1 MNRKAKDGTQILL
14 RKFTISEANNL
25 SIYLNHL
32 SPESKHRF
40 GPHPYDVD
48 SIYTLFNQSD
58 SYVGYIAQE
67 KTQEKIVSYSLIKH
81 GYLEHDKFRLESYG
95 LELDKD
101 SDCTFAPSVSDEYQ
115 NKGIGKLMFD
125 YIVGDLQAINKK
137 RIILW
142 GGVQATNESAFAFYV
157 KLGFTV
163 LGKFEHNGYNY
174 DMLFD
179 IN

>member
-1 MNRKAKDGTQILL
+1 MKAKDGTQILL

-32 SPESKHRF
+32 SPESKQRF

-48 SIYTLFNQSD
+48 SIYTLFNQSYT
-58 SYVGYIAQE
+58 YVGYIAQE
-67 KTQEKIVSYSLIKH
+67 KTQGKIISYSLIKH
-81 GYLEHDKFRLESYG
+81 GYLEHDKLRLESYG
-95 LELDKD
+95 LELDKY

-142 GGVQATNESAFAFYV
+142 GGVQAANESAFAFYS
-157 KLGFTV
+157 KQGFKV
-163 LGKFEHNGYNY
+163 LGQFEHNGYNY
-174 DMLFD
+174 DMIFD

>member
-1 MNRKAKDGTQILL
+1 MKAKDGTQILL
-14 RKFTISEANNL
+14 SKFTISEANNL

-32 SPESKHRF
+32 SPESKQRF

-58 SYVGYIAQE
+58 TYVGYIAQE
-67 KTQEKIVSYSLIKH
+67 KTQGKIISYSVIKH
-81 GYLEHDKFRLESYG
+81 GYLEHDKLCLESYG

-125 YIVGDLQAINKK
+125 YIIDDLQTINKK

-142 GGVQATNESAFAFYV
+142 GGVQATNESAFAFYL
-157 KLGFTV
+157 KQGFTV
-163 LGKFEHNGYNY
+163 LGQFEHNGYNY
-174 DMLFD
+174 DMIFD

>member
-1 MNRKAKDGTQILL
+1 MKAKDGTQILL

-32 SPESKHRF
+32 SPESKKRF

-58 SYVGYIAQE
+58 TYVGYIAQE
-67 KTQEKIVSYSLIKH
+67 KMHEKIISYSLIKLS
-81 GYLEHDKFRLESYG
+81 YLDHDKLRLESYG
-95 LELDKD
+95 LELDKNN
-101 SDCTFAPSVSDEYQ
+101 DCTFAPSVSDDYQ

-125 YIVGDLQAINKK
+125 FIVGDLKAINKK

-142 GGVQATNESAFAFYV
+142 GGVQATNESAFGFYL
-157 KLGFTV
+157 KQGFKV

-174 DMLFD
+174 DMIFD
-179 IN
+179 IK

>member
-1 MNRKAKDGTQILL
+1 MKAKDGTQILL
-14 RKFTISEANNL
+14 SKFTISEANNL

-32 SPESKHRF
+32 SPESKQRF

-58 SYVGYIAQE
+58 TYVGYIAQE
-67 KTQEKIVSYSLIKH
+67 KTQGKIISYSVIKH
-81 GYLEHDKFRLESYG
+81 GYLEHDKLRLESYG

-125 YIVGDLQAINKK
+125 YIIDDLQTINKK

-142 GGVQATNESAFAFYV
+142 GVRCTSGQSSSKTTEMHTHLSIEGIKMITSSLDNLYY
-157 KLGFTV
+157 FT
-163 LGKFEHNGYNY
+163 
-174 DMLFD
+174 
-179 IN
+179 